1 MVYTQKSHNMKNGL
15 YRERAR
21 RPGREKPLQA
31 ENEKLLFL
39 EPRASTAL

>member
-15 YRERAR
+15 YRERAAR
-21 RPGREKPLQA
+21 GEREKPLQA